1 KRELAAGFRPR
12 VWKYRW
18 NGQGQLAELLTPER
32 RRWRYEYDA
41 FGRRIR
47 KFEVIPGG
55 GADERRLPLRPHAGE
70 DAEVARG
77 EARRTAGYDYFWCGE
92 QMVEETPLYADG
104 TPADEGRI
112 RWLYQPGA
120 VSPFARYERGRLHYV
135 VSDHLGSVRELLS
148 EEGKAVWFA
157 RSTTWGRSRLW
168 GFAANDE
175 VRAGCQWRFPGQY
188 EDDESG
194 LHYNRFRYYDPDT
207 AQYISPDPIGL
218 AGGINPYGYVHNPL
232 GWIDPLGL
240 TACSVPKGF
249 SRKDK
254 ITQRW
259 VDKLSGK
266 KPADV
271 DAFMTSRGWTRHYPQ
286 AGRPDAIQHTQYVR
300 TTKSGATYK
309 LDYHPGGNA
318 SQPNIHGNDYWK
330 IYKVNNGEDIVFG
343 RIGHGE
349 FKNYDLIKDSPV
361 YIDGTLINGG
371 L

>member
-1 KRELAAGFRPR
+1 M
-12 VWKYRW
+12 WKYRW

-55 GADERRLPLRPHAGE
+55 GADERRLPLTPHAGE
-70 DAEVARG
+70 DAASARG

-104 TPADEGRI
+104 TPADDGRI

-218 AGGINPYGYVHNPL
+218 AGGINLYAYVKNPL
-232 GWIDPLGL
+232 TWIDPLGL
-240 TACSVPKGF
+240 AGCQAPNKKTTYEGS
-249 SRKDK
+249 SR
-254 ITQRW
+254 R
-259 VDKLSGK
+259 
-266 KPADV
+266 
-271 DAFMTSRGWTRHYPQ
+271 DAFRQ
-286 AGRPDAIQHTQYVR
+286 AKRDAGIPMNQQPKSITRPDLLDGSGNKILNNTGQPIKTRQYEFTNSQGKPVFIQEHSLGHAKATPLHGAEPHFNVR
-300 TTKSGATYK
+300 SSENLNTGSVSGT
-309 LDYHPGGNA
+309 
-318 SQPNIHGNDYWK
+318 HGHYN
-330 IYKVNNGEDIVFG
+330 F
-343 RIGHGE
+343 
-349 FKNYDLIKDSPV
+349 
-361 YIDGTLINGG
+361 
-371 L
+371 